1 MKKLPVENYK
11 EAIIETV
18 RNHDFTLISAET
30 GSGKSTQIPQ
40 YLSECYS
47 QVIITEPRVMAAKT
61 LAKRVAEEMEVTL
74 GEEVGFR
81 TAYDKCVSV
90 DSKIVYCTDGL
101 QLIRTIFNE
110 DSKAERVLI
119 IDEVHEWNIN
129 IETLVAWCKFMQKKW
144 NTKVVLMSATMDC
157 TDLAEFFGKDC
168 TTLNINGTLYD
179 VDVEERPK
187 DSLIQTVKEN
197 IGKGKNILVFV
208 PGKKEIDEVIE
219 HLCMEDATV
228 LPLHG
233 ELDWEEQKK
242 CFAQYSN
249 PKVIV
254 ATNVA
259 QTSITIP
266 DIDVVIDSGNA
277 KLSIA
282 VSGIQGLFL
291 KAISQADIAQ
301 RKGRAGRT
309 KEGKYFL
316 CSDEPIESREKY
328 TVPEIQRSIL
338 DRVVLQIAAA
348 GLDAEELQF
357 YHQPEKESILS
368 AKKELQVLGALSG
381 RNVTELGYKMVR
393 IPVSVQLARM
403 IIEAEK
409 YGVTEPVMIISSI
422 IEMGGLLTSKSCYYN
437 FTKERGSDL
446 LAELDVWKYINK
458 QSRIDFESLGIKKKN
473 FFKIKGHIRKLKET
487 LNGIVELTNN
497 DDREAIVKSCLCGLV
512 SHVYIQNY
520 DGCIDENGMTARLD
534 RNSCISSY
542 SKFIVGIPRTIETK
556 NYYGISSKFNII
568 KFATTIEKEN
578 LFTLVPASICTEE
591 SVRYSSTHDSVEVTV
606 NKSFAGMHIST
617 EVHYDKSHP
626 QYAELKAEYEQNVRK
641 MEAYQQSIK
650 RQEAVVI
657 DGKVFQIQHSIWCK
671 GDFIDL
677 DMETLFTTAVK
688 EVRLDSGKQ
697 IKCGCEDSWDNK
709 KFDNIIALRNCVEMQ
724 RLSNMRKK
732 KAEEYEALKISNL
745 EAAIAIHEKLG
756 QQQLTMNNGGYG
768 NAPILVYGYLTLKK
782 ETVTA
787 KIGDDEEKA
796 KASTREAI
804 QYLFLKKVEKDYGT
818 DKFSHQEGKKKK
830 ALTEKE
836 MKVKSEFDSLVRD
849 VLFNL
854 TEDNALES
862 LEFVDEYFHEL
873 MQ

>member
-1 MKKLPVENYK
+1 MNKLPVENYK

-74 GEEVGFR
+74 GEKVGYR

-168 TTLNINGTLYD
+168 ATLNINGTLYD
-179 VDVEERPK
+179 VEVEERPK

-219 HLCMEDATV
+219 RLCMEDATV

-266 DIDVVIDSGNA
+266 DIDVVVDSGNA

-368 AKKELQVLGALSG
+368 AKKE
-381 RNVTELGYKMVR
+381 
-393 IPVSVQLARM
+393 
-403 IIEAEK
+403 
-409 YGVTEPVMIISSI
+409 
-422 IEMGGLLTSKSCYYN
+422 
-437 FTKERGSDL
+437 TKP
-446 LAELDVWKYINK
+446 
-458 QSRIDFESLGIKKKN
+458 
-473 FFKIKGHIRKLKET
+473 H
-487 LNGIVELTNN
+487 
-497 DDREAIVKSCLCGLV
+497 
-512 SHVYIQNY
+512 
-520 DGCIDENGMTARLD
+520 
-534 RNSCISSY
+534 
-542 SKFIVGIPRTIETK
+542 
-556 NYYGISSKFNII
+556 
-568 KFATTIEKEN
+568 
-578 LFTLVPASICTEE
+578 
-591 SVRYSSTHDSVEVTV
+591 
-606 NKSFAGMHIST
+606 
-617 EVHYDKSHP
+617 
-626 QYAELKAEYEQNVRK
+626 
-641 MEAYQQSIK
+641 
-650 RQEAVVI
+650 
-657 DGKVFQIQHSIWCK
+657 
-671 GDFIDL
+671 
-677 DMETLFTTAVK
+677 
-688 EVRLDSGKQ
+688 
-697 IKCGCEDSWDNK
+697 
-709 KFDNIIALRNCVEMQ
+709 
-724 RLSNMRKK
+724 
-732 KAEEYEALKISNL
+732 
-745 EAAIAIHEKLG
+745 
-756 QQQLTMNNGGYG
+756 
-768 NAPILVYGYLTLKK
+768 
-782 ETVTA
+782 
-787 KIGDDEEKA
+787 
-796 KASTREAI
+796 
-804 QYLFLKKVEKDYGT
+804 
-818 DKFSHQEGKKKK
+818 
-830 ALTEKE
+830 
-836 MKVKSEFDSLVRD
+836 
-849 VLFNL
+849 
-854 TEDNALES
+854 
-862 LEFVDEYFHEL
+862 
-873 MQ
+873 